1 MLKSEAAAYL
11 AGVSQ
16 TEGAQASAPTNL
28 HVISGEVGEK
38 SEDGSVRI
46 YIDGT
51 MFSEAD
57 EQYIEVDTLGGLEE
71 GDIATILLSGESGH
85 AMTPLA
91 IGSVGSIDRI
101 DIRIASIEAD
111 YVKATLLEADVA
123 NLGFLTA
130 ESATITDLQ
139 AADVTINGS
148 LEAATGRIDD
158 LEADHVTVNDFTAA
172 TGRIGDLEA
181 DHVTVADFQAEQ
193 ANIDTLQANTADI
206 ATIRANSA
214 KVQNLT
220 AAQLEADHATVG
232 SLSTTY
238 ATIAN
243 LNAANGRIT
252 NLESTKAN
260 ISDLEANYITA
271 DVIDATYMHANMSNS
286 DVAWIENGT
295 IKNGAIVS
303 AMINDVSANK
313 LTAGTINGSVINV
326 TNLNADN
333 ITTGT
338 INGQRIGTGSLSL
351 DKLADDV
358 YTEAEVNNIVDGLNN
373 RIDGAIET
381 FTGTAVPTLNNSP
394 ASSWN
399 TTKLKDEHVG
409 DVYYVVNSQ
418 SQQNGYCYRF
428 TKSGSTYSWQ
438 LIKDSDVT
446 AALSRLTTAEGKITT
461 FDSDISTLKT
471 DTGTLTTR
479 TTNLETRMSDAESDI
494 LDKVDTTTFNEV
506 SDTVDAHT
514 QTISQHTTA
523 LSNKADNST
532 VTAVTN
538 RVSTV
543 EQDVDGIETSI
554 GELQT
559 TVSNKAD
566 SSTVTTVS
574 NRLNTVSDTVD
585 GHTQTLT
592 SVQNTLSTKADS
604 STVSTLS
611 TQVNTIEDTVD
622 GHTSQLSSITSTQ
635 TTMQST
641 LDKTVKSSIQLWYS
655 KANTT
660 APSKP
665 TSKVTSTSTSG
676 NAWRIVVPAY
686 NASYPHYYYCWQY
699 EYVDGTYGWS
709 AVVRDIA
716 MGESQSTAR
725 TADSNASAA
734 VTTANTASTNASTAL
749 TTANTANTNASEAKT
764 AATTAS
770 TTASEAKTTAE
781 TAASD
786 ASTAKTNA
794 ASAVSTANSA
804 NTTATNAQN
813 TANAN
818 IKSSVQLWFTKANST
833 APNKPTSVI
842 STSNANTA
850 NAWDLV
856 VPVWNSSYPH
866 YFYCYQQQKGD
877 GTYQWTDVVYD
888 RATSEAQQLANTT
901 STNLSTLQTDYAT
914 FKQTTEQFESTVGT
928 TYATKTELNDA
939 TDDIT
944 ALEGRVSTNETSI
957 SNNASAIALKA
968 NSSDVYT
975 KSGVDGLISTEVT
988 NRNAAITAK
997 ANEITSSV
1005 SQTYATKTELADKA
1019 DGSDLTALASR
1030 VTTNETAIEQNAGA
1044 IALRATK
1051 TEVAETYATKKQLDN
1066 RVEEELSF
1074 LYRATS
1080 DTEGVQDG
1088 LARIGALKGNTVVWN
1103 QLVQN
1108 GNFENISNWGVGNC
1122 SISAS
1127 DNELTM
1133 VGGETSETP
1142 YIQQTI
1148 TATANSNHHKLLY
1161 AADVYLQES
1170 GNVSLWSN
1178 QNNVRVENATS
1189 STWVHVA
1196 GITSNNQ
1203 QDTRFRVYVNYGG
1216 SNSNKVTKIKNVM
1229 VFDLTLMFGAGNE
1242 PATVAEF
1249 EAMYPLPYYPYSAP
1263 TLKPVSIT
1271 GIKSTGFNL
1280 WDEEWEVGTINTSTG
1295 ATKSGGSYF
1304 RSKNATNV
1312 LPSTEYYFETS
1323 NALYVF
1329 WYEADGTYI
1338 GYKRT
1343 HVDGKMLNTPANCR
1357 KCRFVNVLTNT
1368 YNHDIC
1374 VNLSGSRNGEYEPY
1388 WCSERAIPVATYFPN
1403 GMRSAGSVRDE
1414 LTEDAAIQR
1423 VGEATI
1429 DLSAS
1434 GVEFSCDGVT
1444 NNAGLYN
1451 HIIAFTDGAW
1461 SKSAFSGFATTG
1473 SESSEIVPS
1482 SSVKSSLG
1490 AADEPAAFS
1499 RATEEGIAIRSGLKK
1514 LYYRSK
1520 TQYTEQALSA
1530 LLATG
1535 DNSKVYA
1542 PLATPVTTQID
1553 PPLNLVYKI
1562 DHGGTEE
1569 VMFDTTATA
1578 PQSAP
1583 ILMSVTYGM
1592 SLNDYLED
1600 NILRL
1605 SETQAELEVQA
1616 NEISMKVSESD
1627 VTGNYLVGKINL
1639 DATTATIAA
1648 SKVNIEGAAIF
1659 TGNGRLSQ
1667 TSLNNAYDA
1676 NGAAAT
1682 AKNEAI
1688 STAAADATAK
1698 ANATY
1703 EKIRSQG
1710 IQLVTNGNGYLGDNT
1725 NWPTLTFD
1733 GSKSNGSPGSFTRS
1747 VGYASTYS
1755 SETFPI
1761 DPSKQYIFEFDAMSA
1776 GGTGILYSFLQTFDV
1791 DGHSIDAQNVLYFQN
1806 TLTTLASD
1814 LNVGDTTVKLT
1825 SAANFAATTAD
1836 HQRSLIFWDYANSF
1850 GYTYPTETYSRN
1862 YYSGLFADDSKVDK
1876 STGVITLKKGW
1887 EGPKKLA
1894 GTPVSQS
1901 HSGSSH
1907 NYLHAYIQIPD
1918 TWTHYSAIISGIDTV
1933 KDGNDAAGKFR
1944 QGSATARVGFLWNYG
1959 VSGND
1964 QGQIWVT
1971 NISVKEATPDLS
1983 DAVKRTQRIY
1993 YRCNVASTPA
2003 APPTWVTKNDDGTA
2017 LWTKMHVSITESYKY
2032 IYTCEQYEMADG
2044 TLGHTDVLLDNTIT
2058 VIDGGHITTGTIDTN
2073 RLDAATIKSNIVQTT
2088 DLSASKITSGTL
2100 STDRLDA
2107 ATIKSNIVQ
2116 TTDLSASKITSGDI
2130 SADRIKANVISAI
2143 NSLSAGTIDAARIN
2157 ATQLIIGQS
2166 QVTNLTSDLAAK
2178 ADSADIPTNVSDLTN
2193 DSGFQ
2198 TSSQV
2203 ESAITGKGYQT
2214 SSQVE
2219 SAITSKGYAT
2229 TTQAQGYANTAK
2241 TEAISA
2247 AATDATTKANA
2258 VQDNLNA
2265 TRAWYAECPTAAGN
2279 AAKVATITPATTD
2292 FALAEGVTV
2301 AVKFT
2306 YANGVAS
2313 PTLNVNNTGGKS
2325 IKRYGTTA
2333 PSTSAASS
2341 WNAGNVVTLV
2351 YDGTYW
2357 QMTNWLNNNDNYYD
2371 RENYKAA
2378 LAASTE
2384 IAAGCVAAM
2393 GSDNKL
2399 KILAAN
2405 SAFDISGPILYV
2417 GTAYSAANVTDGAT
2431 RATNYTFWG
2440 TPFALTNT
2448 HAITGAAAGKPVYI
2462 VGTLSGN
2469 MFTPNS
2475 DVFTCTTPTSTDN
2488 LVYMRLGIMSTTAN
2502 AVLES
2507 QHPLYMYFNGAFQQC
2522 DKSTADAAKTAT
2534 NYISLDT
2541 DGIKIAD
2548 ANPSS
2553 ATTYLQLAST
2563 FLDFIRGGVSMIK
2576 AWIDNSVAKVR
2587 IGAETGFNTLID
2599 DEGIKL
2605 REGTATS
2612 AQFTEDLIE
2621 LGGEDAE
2628 ISLCGGKG
2636 LIKYDSSRAM
2646 PFQVLGAE
2654 NVVISTNSQT
2664 IKAYVGVSDES
2675 VDIYSGD
2682 VFLMSDTITVWATSL
2697 GTSYEYDTADF
2708 VDSIPVTLY
2717 DNASASASAA
2727 ATLSETAAN
2736 FKRLTIFFKDTDG
2749 NYSSTEVWSPNGKRI
2764 ALSLTWINGASTQ
2777 EMYQRVRWVTISG
2790 TSISTYKAS
2799 GDSKYRTGQI
2809 KLGATASVTNSD
2821 YIAITH
2827 VIGYR

>member
-71 GDIATILLSGESGH
+71 GDVATILLSGESGH

-148 LEAATGRIDD
+148 LEAATGRIGT
-158 LEADHVTVNDFTAA
+158 LE
-172 TGRIGDLEA
+172 
-181 DHVTVADFQAEQ
+181 
-193 ANIDTLQANTADI
+193 ANTADI
-206 ATIRANSA
+206 STIRANSV
-214 KVQNLT
+214 KVANLT
-220 AAQLEADHATVG
+220 AAQLEAGSAYISALNAGSISASDIIADHSTVG
-232 SLSTTY
+232 SLDANY
-238 ATIAN
+238 AQINLAN
-243 LNAANGRIT
+243 VNNAWIT
-252 NLESTKAN
+252 NGVVKDAS
-260 ISDLEANYITA
+260 IA
-271 DVIDATYMHANMSNS
+271 DAKIIGM
-286 DVAWIENGT
+286 
-295 IKNGAIVS
+295 
-303 AMINDVSANK
+303 SANK
-313 LTAGTINGSVINV
+313 LTAGTIDASNITV
-326 TNLNADN
+326 TNLNASN
-333 ITTGT
+333 ITAGT
-338 INGQRIGTGSLSL
+338 LNGQRIGTGSLSL
-351 DKLADDV
+351 DKLSDDV
-358 YTEAEVNNIVDGLNN
+358 YTESEIDGIVDNLNA
-373 RIDGAIET
+373 RIDAQIET
-381 FTGTAVPTLNNSP
+381 WTVDAVPTLNNSP
-394 ASSWN
+394 ASSW
-399 TTKLKDEHVG
+399 TTNDLKAEHVG
-409 DVYYVVNSQ
+409 DICYVINSG
-418 SQQNGYCYRF
+418 NDYDGYTYRF
-428 TKSGSTYSWQ
+428 AYDNSTSTYGWV
-438 LIKDSDVT
+438 LIKDNQVT
-446 AALSRLTTAEGKITT
+446 AALGRITDLET
-461 FDSDISTLKT
+461 FETNTSSWITNT
-471 DTGTLTTR
+471 DTELTSIKSAATTLTG
-479 TTNLETRMSDAESDI
+479 
-494 LDKVDTTTFNEV
+494 
-506 SDTVDAHT
+506 
-514 QTISQHTTA
+514 
-523 LSNKADNST
+523 
-532 VTAVTN
+532 
-538 RVSTV
+538 RV
-543 EQDVDGIETSI
+543 
-554 GELQT
+554 
-559 TVSNKAD
+559 
-566 SSTVTTVS
+566 
-574 NRLNTVSDTVD
+574 
-585 GHTQTLT
+585 
-592 SVQNTLSTKADS
+592 
-604 STVSTLS
+604 
-611 TQVNTIEDTVD
+611 
-622 GHTSQLSSITSTQ
+622 
-635 TTMQST
+635 
-641 LDKTVKSSIQLWYS
+641 DKTLVETTQLWYS

-660 APSKP
+660 APNKP
-665 TSKVTSTSTSG
+665 TAKVTSTSTSG
-676 NAWRIVVPAY
+676 NAWRTVVPAY
-686 NASYPHYYYCWQY
+686 NASYPNYFYCYQWKY
-699 EYVDGTYGWS
+699 SDGTYGWS
-709 AVVRDIA
+709 SVTRDIA
-716 MGESQSTAR
+716 MGETQSTSR
-725 TADSNASAA
+725 TAD
-734 VTTANTASTNASTAL
+734 TNASTAL
-749 TTANTANTNASEAKT
+749 TN
-764 AATTAS
+764 AATAQT
-770 TTASEAKTTAE
+770 
-781 TAASD
+781 
-786 ASTAKTNA
+786 
-794 ASAVSTANSA
+794 TANSA
-804 NTTATNAQN
+804 
-813 TANAN
+813 
-818 IKSSVQLWFTKANST
+818 IKSSVQLWFTKANTT
-833 APNKPTSVI
+833 APSKPTTQV
-842 STSNANTA
+842 TTNDATTG
-850 NAWDLV
+850 NAWNLT
-856 VPVWNSSYPH
+856 VPTYNASYP
-866 YFYCYQQQKGD
+866 YYYYCYQQQKAD
-877 GTYQWTDVVYD
+877 DTWQWSDVIYD
-888 RATSEAQQLANTT
+888 RATTENQKNSHDALTGLTTKVET
-901 STNLSTLQTDYAT
+901 STFNTLSQTVDTNTANITSLTTITENNGLTSSTNITNTVNTVQQTASGNSSKISSLTTTLGTNAD
-914 FKQTTEQFESTVGT
+914 GT
-928 TYATKTELNDA
+928 TKTG
-939 TDDIT
+939 DIVHRT
-944 ALEGRVSTNETSI
+944 SAVEQDLSGFKTTVSS
-957 SNNASAIALKA
+957 
-968 NSSDVYT
+968 
-975 KSGVDGLISTEVT
+975 
-988 NRNAAITAK
+988 
-997 ANEITSSV
+997 
-1005 SQTYATKTELADKA
+1005 TYATKTELAGKADDSDLTTLAGRVTTAETNISQNTDAIALRATKTETYQSAQPNLSPFFDIAPNDTGYWFTTSNLRAYTTPLGDGWSHINTSSLNLNVSPRVGCLALKESTDYTIMLEVRNVTTLTSCKLYSYTANNSVWDESLSTSISGEGTYYRKATTKSDLSSSTITHVRIFLGNSSGSPVVNADVRLSIYEGDYNGPYKPYSGVQLYATQAELVDKA

-1088 LARIGALKGNTVVWN
+1088 IARIGALKGNTVVWN
-1103 QLVQN
+1103 QLVPDHADYSYTHNMQPVSFSYAAGTYEVTVVVSGDVT
-1108 GNFENISNWGVGNC
+1108 GNVDLPVTSNAMDWSRLPLV
-1122 SISAS
+1122 
-1127 DNELTM
+1127 
-1133 VGGETSETP
+1133 
-1142 YIQQTI
+1142 
-1148 TATANSNHHKLLY
+1148 SNHKYCLPGSYYRSTSPTKPCFYVVGAGNSIGYNNTTGVFTY
-1161 AADVYLQES
+1161 A
-1170 GNVSLWSN
+1170 
-1178 QNNVRVENATS
+1178 NNDTSTAVMRVRVLPGTPEGTYK
-1189 STWVHVA
+1189 
-1196 GITSNNQ
+1196 I
-1203 QDTRFRVYVNYGG
+1203 RVQL
-1216 SNSNKVTKIKNVM
+1216 
-1229 VFDLTLMFGAGNE
+1229 FDLTLMFGAGNE

-1249 EAMYPLPYYPYSAP
+1249 EAMYPLPYYPYSTP

-1280 WDEEWEVGTINTSTG
+1280 WDEEWESGGINSSTG
-1295 ATKSGGSYF
+1295 ADVSNNAQI
-1304 RSKNATNV
+1304 RSKNYIPVMA
-1312 LPSTEYYFETS
+1312 
-1323 NALYVF
+1323 
-1329 WYEADGTYI
+1329 GTYYVKAPV
-1338 GYKRT
+1338 GLWMWCYDANKRYLFRISKSGVGDT
-1343 HVDGKMLNTPANCR
+1343 GSTKDNTISVPGGVAFV
-1357 KCRFVNVLTNT
+1357 RFACTGTT
-1368 YNHDIC
+1368 YNHDVCI
-1374 VNLSGSRNGEYEPY
+1374 NLSDPSRNGTYEPH
-1388 WCSERAIPVATYFPN
+1388 WSQERSIPMSTYFPT
-1403 GMRSAGSVRDE
+1403 GLKSAGSVYDE
-1414 LTEDAAIQR
+1414 LTETQAVKRVGSVDLGTLTWTYSNGFFRTQDLTSIILKPANNNTPADAKCSKYEIASWNSEPDKSVMVSRGTSDPLIVKDTDYTDAA
-1423 VGEATI
+1423 AFKT
-1429 DLSAS
+1429 AMS
-1434 GVEFSCDGVT
+1434 GVM
-1444 NNAGLYN
+1444 
-1451 HIIAFTDGAW
+1451 
-1461 SKSAFSGFATTG
+1461 
-1473 SESSEIVPS
+1473 
-1482 SSVKSSLG
+1482 
-1490 AADEPAAFS
+1490 
-1499 RATEEGIAIRSGLKK
+1499 
-1514 LYYRSK
+1514 LYY
-1520 TQYTEQALSA
+1520 A
-1530 LLATG
+1530 
-1535 DNSKVYA
+1535 
-1542 PLATPVTTQID
+1542 LATPTTTPIS
-1553 PPLNLVYKI
+1553 PTLNLVYKI

-1569 VMFDTTATA
+1569 VMLDTTATA

-1667 TSLNNAYDA
+1667 TSLDGAYDA
-1676 NGAAAT
+1676 NGAAA
-1682 AKNEAI
+1682 AAQ
-1688 STAAADATAK
+1688 TAA
-1698 ANATY
+1698 
-1703 EKIRSQG
+1703 Q
-1710 IQLVTNGNGYLGDNT
+1710 
-1725 NWPTLTFD
+1725 
-1733 GSKSNGSPGSFTRS
+1733 
-1747 VGYASTYS
+1747 GYA
-1755 SETFPI
+1755 
-1761 DPSKQYIFEFDAMSA
+1761 DSA
-1776 GGTGILYSFLQTFDV
+1776 
-1791 DGHSIDAQNVLYFQN
+1791 
-1806 TLTTLASD
+1806 
-1814 LNVGDTTVKLT
+1814 
-1825 SAANFAATTAD
+1825 
-1836 HQRSLIFWDYANSF
+1836 
-1850 GYTYPTETYSRN
+1850 
-1862 YYSGLFADDSKVDK
+1862 
-1876 STGVITLKKGW
+1876 
-1887 EGPKKLA
+1887 
-1894 GTPVSQS
+1894 VS
-1901 HSGSSH
+1901 
-1907 NYLHAYIQIPD
+1907 N
-1918 TWTHYSAIISGIDTV
+1918 
-1933 KDGNDAAGKFR
+1933 
-1944 QGSATARVGFLWNYG
+1944 G
-1959 VSGND
+1959 VSGKADSSSANSREQLIYRSAVANTSSMSATTTWITD
-1964 QGQIWVT
+1964 VTGGQNKWTANRPEYSSSYPVLF
-1971 NISVKEATPDLS
+1971 VA
-1983 DAVKRTQRIY
+1983 TQRQT
-1993 YRCNVASTPA
+1993 VAQSSGTTCSCTTPQI
-2003 APPTWVTKNDDGTA
+2003 D
-2017 LWTKMHVSITESYKY
+2017 
-2032 IYTCEQYEMADG
+2032 Q
-2044 TLGHTDVLLDNTIT
+2044 TIT

-2073 RLDAATIKSNIVQTT
+2073 RLN
-2088 DLSASKITSGTL
+2088 
-2100 STDRLDA
+2100 A

-2143 NSLSAGTIDAARIN
+2143 NSLTAGQIDAARIN
-2157 ATQLIIGQS
+2157 ASQLTIGQS
-2166 QVTNLTSDLAAK
+2166 QVTGLTTALDDK
-2178 ADSADIPTNVSDLTN
+2178 ADTADIPTNVSDLTN

-2203 ESAITGKGYQT
+2203 ESAIIGKGYQT

-2229 TTQAQGYANTAK
+2229 TSQAQGYATTAK
-2241 TEAISA
+2241 DEAISA

-2384 IAAGCVAAM
+2384 IAAGRVAAM

-2563 FLDFIRGGVSMIK
+2563 FLDFVRGGVSMLK
-2576 AWIDNSVAKVR
+2576 AWVDGSVAKVR
-2587 IGAETGFNTLID
+2587 VGAESGFNTLTD
-2599 DEGIKL
+2599 NEGIKL
-2605 REGTATS
+2605 RSGTTVLS
-2612 AQFTEDLIE
+2612 QFAANLIE
-2621 LGGEDAE
+2621 LGKNSLDSV
-2628 ISLCGGKG
+2628 ISLCGGKAK
-2636 LIKYDSSRAM
+2636 IEYDGRTMFSMTGTS
-2646 PFQVLGAE
+2646 GAE
-2654 NVVISTNSQT
+2654 AMHYMLIGSDGTQSEDAFSAISAEGHAKTNRAVISVYATYDDSQT
-2664 IKAYVGVSDES
+2664 SLAGIYAERLNLSYWGGASIVTDVYFPMSS
-2675 VDIYSGD
+2675 V
-2682 VFLMSDTITVWATSL
+2682 VNA
-2697 GTSYEYDTADF
+2697 
-2708 VDSIPVTLY
+2708 IPVTLY